1 MPASSGQ
8 RSRRQSAS
16 GRADYLNPGMR
27 VSDTERSEVADRLSK
42 HYGDGRLD
50 QAEFDRRLDQ
60 AMKATTRA
68 DLDGL
73 FADLPGGAPSGRYEP
88 AETEGPARPPRRR
101 PHIGLIIVAIVA
113 AVIIGPGVG
122 HFFYFPWL
130 LIAVLAFIWLRHID
144 TRRRRY

>member
-1 MPASSGQ
+1 MSASSGQ
-8 RSRRQSAS
+8 GARRQNAA
-16 GRADYLNPGMR
+16 GRAEYVNPQMR
-27 VSDTERSEVADRLSK
+27 VSDAERTEVVDRLST
-42 HYGDGRLD
+42 HYSDGRLD

-60 AMKATTRA
+60 AMKATTQA

-88 AETEGPARPPRRR
+88 AKTEGPARPPRRR
-101 PHIGLIIVAIVA
+101 HHIGFIILAIVA
-113 AVIIGPGVG
+113 AVIIGHGPG

-144 TRRRRY
+144 TRRRS